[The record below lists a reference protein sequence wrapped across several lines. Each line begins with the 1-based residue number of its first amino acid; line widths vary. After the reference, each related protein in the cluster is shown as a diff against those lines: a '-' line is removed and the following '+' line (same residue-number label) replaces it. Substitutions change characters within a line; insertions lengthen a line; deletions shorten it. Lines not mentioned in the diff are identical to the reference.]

1 MIPTT
6 EWDGEFIADLAA
18 ERAGLGEPEV
28 LHRSRDEHGWWR
40 QAGIDPIKVARRLW
54 NAARRDPLAGSSRLA
69 AAWSRIMTRGRSNEP
84 AGEDISNLGSI
95 VGPANAAAH
104 AAALGVMGLLT
115 KPLSTI
121 SKTFDPTERSSV
133 ASSAVDPRTVIE
145 LELVHRTRNLLWRL
159 RRASANKTGLFE
171 LQGEA
176 LSARQS
182 RHFIAKPFPRM
193 INLLTEIGKLWF
205 PPKQFLCLSGVA
217 N

>member
-1 MIPTT
+1 
-6 EWDGEFIADLAA
+6 
-18 ERAGLGEPEV
+18 
-28 LHRSRDEHGWWR
+28 
-40 QAGIDPIKVARRLW
+40 
-54 NAARRDPLAGSSRLA
+54 
-69 AAWSRIMTRGRSNEP
+69 MTRWRSKRTRRGRYFE
-84 AGEDISNLGSI
+84 LGQYCR
-95 VGPANAAAH
+95 PTNAAAH
-104 AAALGVMGLLT
+104 AVALGVMGLLT
-115 KPLSTI
+115 KPSSTI

-159 RRASANKTGLFE
+159 GRASANKTGLFE

-182 RHFIAKPFPRM
+182 RHFIAKPFPRV

>member
-1 MIPTT
+1 
-6 EWDGEFIADLAA
+6 
-18 ERAGLGEPEV
+18 
-28 LHRSRDEHGWWR
+28 
-40 QAGIDPIKVARRLW
+40 
-54 NAARRDPLAGSSRLA
+54 
-69 AAWSRIMTRGRSNEP
+69 MTRGRSNEP

-95 VGPANAAAH
+95 VGPASAAAH

-115 KPLSTI
+115 KPSSTI

-205 PPKQFLCLSGVA
+205 PPKQFLCHSGVA